1 MQSSASQ
8 EDVIQLY
15 CQRYCCIVSI
25 LCVSLASNNSH
36 NSSFDRT
43 YFSRYVSC
51 AMADDPQ
58 YEDQV
63 IRRVFAI
70 SLRDHNADAAANPP
84 VIYLQ
89 DLAEARMAI
98 FQCYLLRGFEANMN
112 G

>member
-1 MQSSASQ
+1 MCQPRKQ
-8 EDVIQLY
+8 QFTQQQL
-15 CQRYCCIVSI
+15 
-25 LCVSLASNNSH
+25 
-36 NSSFDRT
+36 DRT